1 MRKDLTLTVFLAN
14 KKRWLLIAALIN
26 LLFVQAKAQTDSLD
40 KMLGQMLMLGFRGT
54 SITDTNQI
62 VKDIQTLGIGGVI
75 LFEYDSP
82 SSSRPR
88 NIQSESQLQALTA
101 ALQKKASIPL
111 FIGIDQEGGMV
122 NRLKT
127 RYGFPRSVDAQ
138 YLGSLGNPDT
148 SRYYAQRTATTL
160 ANLGINVNFAPVLDV
175 NINPACPV
183 IGKIKRSFSDKPE
196 RVAQEAAIIYHA
208 QQNEGIVSVYKHF
221 PGHGSAL
228 ADSHLGFT
236 DVSQTWQQ
244 KELTPYKIL
253 LKQGLCDAVMTAHVF
268 NSRLDSLWPGSLSN
282 QTIDQLL
289 RKQLGWQGVVF
300 SDDMMMGAIT
310 DNYGLEEAIKH
321 ALLAGVDV
329 LVFSNNIKTYDPA
342 IASKAAAC
350 IKKLV
355 NEGQIPWSVIT
366 NSYLRIL
373 KLKSKYHLL

>member
-1 MRKDLTLTVFLAN
+1 MRKDLTLTNFSAN
-14 KKRWLLIAALIN
+14 KKRWLLIATLIH
-26 LLFVQAKAQTDSLD
+26 LLFIQTKAQTDTLD

-62 VKDIQTLGIGGVI
+62 VKDIENLGIGGVI

-88 NIQSESQLQALTA
+88 NIQSESQLKALTA

-138 YLGSLGNPDT
+138 YLGNLDNPDT
-148 SRYYAQRTATTL
+148 SRFYAQRTATTL

-196 RVAQEAAIIYHA
+196 RVAQEAAIVYHA
-208 QQNEGIVSVYKHF
+208 QQNEGIISVYKHF

-236 DVSQTWQQ
+236 DVSHTWKQ

-253 LKQGLCDAVMTAHVF
+253 LNQGLCDAVMTAHVF
-268 NSRLDSLWPGSLSN
+268 NSQLDSLWPGSLSN
-282 QTIDQLL
+282 QTINQLL

-310 DNYGLEEAIKH
+310 DNYGLEEAIKQ

-342 IASKAAAC
+342 IGSKAAAC